1 MDDEEVP
8 KRRASDPKPG
18 TRGPQRGNTDAFK
31 VKEALERK
39 PEPPPSK
46 PIEGWLARERR
57 VTRDKIIR
65 DAEEGRSSFKKGGLV
80 RGWGKARKKR

>member
-1 MDDEEVP
+1 MDDEAVP

-39 PEPPPSK
+39 PEPPPATSF
-46 PIEGWLARERR
+46 EGRLGKARRE
-57 VTRDKIIR
+57 TQDEIIR
-65 DAEEGRSSFKKGGLV
+65 RAEEGRALFKKGGLV